1 MESIFD
7 LETED
12 WKSSAQVPR
21 LGVQLESQGQGCNV
35 LQLSVSTLEHG
46 IDWELASRSI
56 RCLPGRI
63 VVEMLGALTH
73 QGILDVPE
81 VVGDNCRPDV
91 GVVLA
96 VGAEKAG
103 PVGLVGPGELVCVRP
118 YDGSWIEGA
127 DCGAYVPSGQIR
139 IYGAFK
145 DLDEAVA
152 TSWWDSVIC
161 GLTLEN
167 GRVRLS
173 RPYVDKI
180 VLKLDPIEQAEGEIL
195 LGDLAQYRNGMA
207 TVVAAGSAVDG
218 LAEGDRVC
226 YDVNMLIQ
234 TGLGLDLVD
243 DRDYSICTAVAINYV
258 LGSA

>member
-1 MESIFD
+1 LESIFD

-21 LGVQLESQGQGCNV
+21 LGVQLESQGQSCNV

-63 VVEMLGALTH
+63 VVEMLPALTH
-73 QGILDVPE
+73 QGVLDVPD

-91 GVVLA
+91 GVVLSQ
-96 VGAEKAG
+96 GKPCRYGG
-103 PVGLVGPGELVCVRP
+103 PAPGTLVCVRP

-207 TVVAAGSAVDG
+207 TVIAAGSAVDG

-258 LGSA
+258 LVSA